1 MKIRNGFV
9 SNSSSSSF
17 CVFGVNIGDEGKVK
31 KFLKNVVQINVED
44 QREQG
49 CEHDFNRDKNK
60 FCPECGNTAWEEDEY
75 FDVSEYEDEIKKKIG
90 LDLIPDC
97 YEGDNAFYLGVDVE
111 MLSGGKGSAE
121 DKIKKLS
128 DAIEII
134 RNFFPK
140 AKPDFHYGSS
150 SG

>member
-17 CVFGVNIGDEGKVK
+17 CVFGVNIGDDEKVK
-31 KFLKNVVQINVED
+31 KFLKNVVKIDIED
-44 QREQG
+44 QKEQG

-60 FCPECGNTAWEEDEY
+60 FCPECGNTAWEESDY
-75 FDVSEYEDEIKKKIG
+75 FDAYEYEDEIKKKVG

-97 YEGDNAFYLGVDVE
+97 CDDTSEFFLGVDIQGLE
-111 MLSGGKGSAE
+111 GKGSAE

-128 DAIEII
+128 DAVII
-134 RNFFPK
+134 LKGLFPK
-140 AKPDFHYGSS
+140 TKPDFYSGSS